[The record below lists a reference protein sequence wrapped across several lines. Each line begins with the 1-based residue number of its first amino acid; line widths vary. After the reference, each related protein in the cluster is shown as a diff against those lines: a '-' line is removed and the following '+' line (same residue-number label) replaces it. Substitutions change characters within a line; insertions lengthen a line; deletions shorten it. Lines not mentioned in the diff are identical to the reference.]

1 MIYLDEVT
9 FKEKIY
15 DIDKGTV
22 FQGLIPAVVS
32 FFTLGEYC
40 KNMRSVLETVSV
52 LHTDINFYGIDVDEQ
67 YDFVSRLGIRAI
79 PTTLIIPLKGSP
91 VVVAGL
97 VNTPAALEKGLAR
110 IIKNPTKLVTL

>member
-1 MIYLDEVT
+1 MTYLDEVA

-15 DIDKGTV
+15 DIDKGTT

-32 FFTLGEYC
+32 FFTLGTYC
-40 KNMRSVLETVSV
+40 KNMRGVLETVSV
-52 LHTDINFYGIDVDEQ
+52 LRTDINFYGVDVDEM
-67 YDFVSRLGIRAI
+67 YDFVSRLGIRAV

-97 VNTPAALEKGLAR
+97 IDTAAALEKGLSR
-110 IIKNPTKLVTL
+110 VIKSPTKLVTL